1 MDTNSLAIVCYTG
14 GTCGDLISAMIDY
27 HDATFTVFKTVKH
40 ADRRQRLKKPHLF
53 TTTEEKNQ
61 YLVEVAQQYNSI
73 PSHDLDYHVQ
83 QQHKFISIIV
93 EDATVAQWAANRF
106 KQLHRPNVWNEMQKS
121 CGANTINDYAQML
134 IDFSNLIVHHTDK
147 IVSLESI
154 CNGTAIQDLKKYV
167 DNLQPG
173 NEDLYRNWLTLQN
186 KIPT

>member
-106 KQLHRPNVWNEMQKS
+106 KQLHRPHVWEDMSRQ
-121 CGANTINDYAQML
+121 CGASTVDEYAQML
-134 IDFSNLIVHHTDK
+134 IDYSNMVKKHTDR
-147 IVSLESI
+147 IISLESI
-154 CNGTAIQDLKKYV
+154 KNGQGIDALEQVYGPISQQGKNIYKNWY
-167 DNLQPG
+167 NLQCS
-173 NEDLYRNWLTLQN
+173 L
-186 KIPT
+186 

>member
-106 KQLHRPNVWNEMQKS
+106 KLNKYHINRVFKRCLWYNSYCSQRRGNCYGYW
-121 CGANTINDYAQML
+121 CGSVGDYL
-134 IDFSNLIVHHTDK
+134 PRK
-147 IVSLESI
+147 R
-154 CNGTAIQDLKKYV
+154 C
-167 DNLQPG
+167 
-173 NEDLYRNWLTLQN
+173 
-186 KIPT
+186 